1 MAHTLQAKKRVRQ
14 SVKRTA
20 RNRSRMNRVRTYLRN
35 LEEAI
40 SAGDAGKAE
49 AAFRTAES
57 VLMRGV
63 TKGVVRKQTAS
74 RKVSR
79 LHKRLKALS
88 APRTA

>member
-14 SVKRTA
+14 TLKRTA
-20 RNRSRMNRVRTYLRN
+20 RNRARLNRVRTYLRH

-40 SAGDAGKAE
+40 SAGDASKAE
-49 AAFRTAES
+49 TAFRSAES

-63 TKGVVRKQTAS
+63 TKGVVRKQNAS

-79 LHKRLKALS
+79 LHKRLKAMT
-88 APRTA
+88 PRTA

>member
-20 RNRSRMNRVRTYLRN
+20 RNRARMNRVRTYLRSV
-35 LEEAI
+35 EEALG
-40 SAGDAGKAE
+40 SGDASKAE
-49 AAFRTAES
+49 AAFRSAES

-63 TKGVVRKQTAS
+63 SKGVVRKQTAA

-79 LHKRLKALS
+79 LHKRVKALGTRK
-88 APRTA
+88 A